1 MATIVVSLSSKA
13 KPKKAGAKKKSPRA
27 RFLSAMMKKFGGE
40 FGARAAEA
48 FDKKDSE
55 SLHSVFADVASAL
68 SEEWDKK
75 AKSE

>member
-13 KPKKAGAKKKSPRA
+13 KPKKSKAKKSPRA

-48 FDKKDSE
+48 FDNKDSE
-55 SLHSVFADVASAL
+55 SLHSVFADVASSLA
-68 SEEWDKK
+68 EEWDKK